1 MTVSFVAAQD
11 VPTDAGMVAV
21 PVFIGCALPESS
33 QVKLDVAFLEA
44 AGFQGE
50 LGQVQSFPNGD
61 HTLAV
66 VGMGAPEE
74 VDAEAF
80 RRAAAAMVQAAWRM
94 PAVSS
99 TLLDAL
105 PGVGIDTTR
114 AAQAIAEG
122 AGMAAYEF
130 LPYKTGATPC
140 RLGTVTVVDPAGAG
154 SRQDLQKALDR
165 GARVAEAV
173 CFARDV
179 VNEPAGGLTPTRLA
193 ELATEIAQREGLT
206 IRVLDEVGIA
216 EEGLGGLSGVAQ
228 GSHEPARL
236 IELVYEPEGEA
247 VATIALVGKGITFDS
262 GGLSIKSADP
272 MMTMKTDMSGAA
284 AVLAAMSAL
293 PSLNAQVRV
302 LGFLPVTENMPGG
315 GAIKPGDVV
324 RIRNGTTVEVLNTDA
339 EGRLVL
345 ADGLS
350 LAAERGPDAIV
361 DVATLTGAQI
371 VALGAK
377 IAAVLG
383 NHEGLVNQVQAA
395 GARAGE
401 PIWPLPLPK
410 EYRGDID
417 SEIADLKNIGQPGK
431 AGTIVAGL
439 FLQEFVGDI
448 PWAHLDVAGP
458 ARADSDDGYV
468 KKGATGVTVRTL
480 LELVTSFEPLT

>member
-1 MTVSFVAAQD
+1 MPVAFLAAED
-11 VPTDAGMVAV
+11 VPSDAPMVAV
-21 PVFIGCALPESS
+21 PVFAGCVLPEGS

-44 AGFQGE
+44 AGFEGKV
-50 LGQVQSFPNGD
+50 GQVQSFPNGD

-80 RRAAAAMVQAAWRM
+80 RRAAAAMVQAAWRT
-94 PAVSS
+94 PAVTT
-99 TLLDAL
+99 TLLDAAL
-105 PGVGIDTTR
+105 PETGIDRDR
-114 AAQAIAEG
+114 AAGAIAEG
-122 AGMAAYEF
+122 TGMAVYEF
-130 LPYKTGATPC
+130 LAYKSGATPC
-140 RLGTVTVVDPAGAG
+140 RLATLTVVDAGA
-154 SRQDLQKALDR
+154 QPPLQQALDR

-193 ELATEIAQREGLT
+193 ELATEIAEREGLT
-206 IRVLDEVGIA
+206 IKVLDDVAIA
-216 EEGLGGLSGVAQ
+216 EEGLGGLSGIAQ

-236 IELVYEPEGEA
+236 IELRYDPPGEP

-262 GGLSIKSADP
+262 GGLSIKPAEP

-284 AVLAAMSAL
+284 AVLGAMSAL
-293 PSLNAQVRV
+293 PALGAQVRV

-350 LAAERGPDAIV
+350 LAAEQAPDAIV

-371 VALGAK
+371 VALGSK
-377 IAAVLG
+377 ISAVLG
-383 NHEGLVNQVQAA
+383 NHEGLVDQVRSA
-395 GARAGE
+395 GDRAGE
-401 PIWPLPLPK
+401 PVWPLPLPK
-410 EYRGDID
+410 EYRPDID
-417 SEIADLKNIGQPGK
+417 SEVADLKNIGQPSQ
-431 AGTIVAGL
+431 AGAIIAGL

-468 KKGATGVTVRTL
+468 KKGATGVAVRTL
-480 LELVTSFEPLT
+480 LELVTSYQPLR